1 MLTLTGDQ
9 HRVCERIPR
18 RAFLKMGALGCLTL
32 ADVLRLEAEQPP
44 AHTNRK
50 SVILIFLEGGASHL
64 DTYDLKPAAPA
75 EVRGE
80 FAPIRT
86 SVPGFDIC
94 ELMPRQAQIA
104 QHLSVLRGVRA
115 ASPDHV
121 YDEVFTAFARGTPR
135 PAFGSLVSRFSPALA
150 SGLPAYVGLS
160 RPLAVERPLYAGARH
175 APFRLRQEAIADLGR
190 TVDLPCL
197 QDRQALL
204 QGFDTLRR
212 DLDDGA
218 LADMDQY
225 AARAFDIL
233 TADRTREAFDI
244 DQEPARVRACYPAGV
259 AYTPYNRPST
269 WDASSLLL
277 ARRLVERGVRVVT
290 LWLSSWDQHERLFRS
305 MHEMLPL
312 LDRSIYALVTD
323 LRERGLD
330 QDVAVVIMGEFGRT
344 PRINNNAGRDHW
356 NEAGCV
362 LLAGGGLRMGQV
374 IGTTD
379 SRGERARSQPIRY
392 QNIFA
397 TLYHVLGIDPA
408 QTLSDM
414 GRPLPLLDDRSPIA
428 ELV

>member
-1 MLTLTGDQ
+1 MLTLVNDQ
-9 HRVCERIPR
+9 HRLCDRMPR
-18 RAFLKMGALGCLTL
+18 RAFLKIGALGGLTM
-32 ADVLRLEAEQPP
+32 ADVLRLEAEQPA
-44 AHTNRK
+44 AHANRK

-64 DTYDLKPAAPA
+64 DTYDLKPAAPV
-75 EVRGE
+75 EYRGE
-80 FAPIRT
+80 FRPIAT
-86 SVPGFDIC
+86 SVPGFEMC

-104 QHLSVLRGVRA
+104 RHLSVLRGVRA

-121 YDEVFTAFARGTPR
+121 YDEVFTAFPRGTPR
-135 PAFGSLVSRFSPALA
+135 PAFGSLVSRFSPPPA

-160 RPLAVERPLYAGARH
+160 RPLSVEQPLYAGARH

-190 TVDLPCL
+190 SVSLDCL
-197 QDRQALL
+197 QDRRALL

-218 LADMDQY
+218 LAAMDQY
-225 AARAFDIL
+225 TARAFDIL
-233 TADRTREAFDI
+233 TADKTREAFDLS
-244 DQEPARVRACYPAGV
+244 QEPDRVRDSYPTGL
-259 AYTPYNRPST
+259 YTPYNRPST

-290 LWLSSWDQHERLFRS
+290 LWLGSWDQHGHIFPS
-305 MHEMLPL
+305 MQEMLPL

-330 QDVAVVIMGEFGRT
+330 QDVAVAVLGEFGRT
-344 PRINNNAGRDHW
+344 PRINGNAGRDHW

-379 SRGERARSQPIRY
+379 SRGERSRSQPIRY

-397 TLYHVLGIDPA
+397 TLYHVLGIDPRQA
-408 QTLSDM
+408 LSDM
-414 GRPLPLLDDRSPIA
+414 GRPLPLLEDRTPLA